1 MLHARDVAASLSGS
15 TGCVGE
21 RVHACRAPAAAPS
34 AACAGAAQD
43 RGPLQAALAAA
54 GLAPAAAAPTGGA
67 ERCGG
72 EAASG
77 GAGAPL
83 LAALLAAL
91 PRALL
96 LPGAPEAAPAEQA
109 DGAAAAAGL
118 TAGALCLAAAAAE
131 ALLAA
136 QRVAAAAGAPGAALA
151 RAVVARLGPQVCPVP
166 PPRGARRLRPADEA
180 ADEAPFLPVTQRMP
194 TCSRHRTMP
203 CFRAGDIAQEPGLS
217 PLLAA
222 RTGFLLVA
230 GCGAQTF
237 REAESP
243 RAQAVAAAARPL
255 AATRLPDAAAAL
267 LQFRAHQ
274 LALLVAA
281 LEALPG
287 AAPPPGGAAEPA
299 AAQAA
304 AAQGAGPPGVAL
316 APLDAALAVPAL
328 APPGAETLALRALS
342 CALRP
347 GPPLAA
353 LRRAGAAALAA
364 FAAGGS
370 GAAAAAGC
378 SGALAAAD
386 DPDVRAPHALTC

>member
-21 RVHACRAPAAAPS
+21 RVHACRAPAAALS

-43 RGPLQAALAAA
+43 CGPLQAALAAA

-96 LPGAPEAAPAEQA
+96 LPGAPEAA

-222 RTGFLLVA
+222 RVLA
-230 GCGAQTF
+230 CGWLWG
-237 REAESP
+237 SN
-243 RAQAVAAAARPL
+243 
-255 AATRLPDAAAAL
+255 
-267 LQFRAHQ
+267 
-274 LALLVAA
+274 
-281 LEALPG
+281 
-287 AAPPPGGAAEPA
+287 
-299 AAQAA
+299 
-304 AAQGAGPPGVAL
+304 
-316 APLDAALAVPAL
+316 
-328 APPGAETLALRALS
+328 LS
-342 CALRP
+342 
-347 GPPLAA
+347 
-353 LRRAGAAALAA
+353 
-364 FAAGGS
+364 
-370 GAAAAAGC
+370 
-378 SGALAAAD
+378 
-386 DPDVRAPHALTC
+386 